1 MNLPNKLTLLRCIL
15 TPVFLACVVIDF
27 PFHYAVALLVFIIA
41 SLTDYFDGM
50 IARKRNLVT
59 NLGKF
64 LDPLADKALTTAAFI
79 GFVHMINSNSL
90 PWALFII
97 LAREFAVTSVR
108 LLAAK
113 DGVVVAASFA
123 GKLKTVMQMASIIY
137 MLAFR
142 QVIRFK
148 VVREFLTSIELF
160 GINGRTWGSYFGMAL
175 IWIAVIATVVSGIQ
189 YIWQLRHYFKEDK
202 A

>member
-1 MNLPNKLTLLRCIL
+1 MNLPNKLTLVRCIL
-15 TPVFLACVVIDF
+15 TPIFLACLIIEF
-27 PFHYAVALLVFIIA
+27 PFHYAAALLVFIVA

-50 IARKRNLVT
+50 IARKHNLVT

-79 GFVHMINSNSL
+79 GFVHMINSRTL

-97 LAREFAVTSVR
+97 LLREFAVTSVR

-123 GKLKTVMQMASIIY
+123 GKLKTVMQMVSIIY
-137 MLAFR
+137 MLAFK
-142 QVIRFK
+142 QI
-148 VVREFLTSIELF
+148 VRLNIV
-160 GINGRTWGSYFGMAL
+160 RTAIGNAGVLWGSRIGLAL
-175 IWIAVIATVVSGIQ
+175 IWVAVIATVVSGIQ
-189 YIWQLRHYFKEDK
+189 YVWQLRHYFKEN
-202 A
+202 

>member
-1 MNLPNKLTLLRCIL
+1 MNLPNKLTLIRCIL

-27 PFHYAVALLVFIIA
+27 PLHYAAALLVFIVA
-41 SLTDYFDGM
+41 SLTDYFDGQ

-79 GFVHMINSNSL
+79 GFVHMFASRSI

-113 DGVVVAASFA
+113 DGVVVAASFS
-123 GKLKTVMQMASIIY
+123 GKLKTVMQMVSIIY

-142 QVIRFK
+142 QAIRFA
-148 VVREFLTSIELF
+148 VVREAIGATGVL
-160 GINGRTWGSYFGMAL
+160 WGSRIGFAL
-175 IWIAVIATVVSGIQ
+175 IWISVIATVVSGIQ
-189 YIWQLRHYFKEDK
+189 YIWQLRHYFKEEK
-202 A
+202 AES

>member
-1 MNLPNKLTLLRCIL
+1 MNLPNKLTLVRCIL
-15 TPVFLACVVIDF
+15 TPVFLACLIIEF
-27 PFHYAVALLVFIIA
+27 PFHYAAALLVFIVA

-50 IARKRNLVT
+50 IARKYNLVT

-79 GFVHMINSNSL
+79 GFVHMINSRTL

-97 LAREFAVTSVR
+97 LLREFAVTSVR

-123 GKLKTVMQMASIIY
+123 GKLKTVMQMVSIIY
-137 MLAFR
+137 MLAFKQAVR
-142 QVIRFK
+142 VA
-148 VVREFLTSIELF
+148 VVRNAIGNAGVL
-160 GINGRTWGSYFGMAL
+160 WGSRIGLAF

-189 YIWQLRHYFKEDK
+189 YVWQLRHYFKEN
-202 A
+202 

>member
-1 MNLPNKLTLLRCIL
+1 MNLPNKLTLVRCIL
-15 TPVFLACVVIDF
+15 TPIFLACVVIDF
-27 PFHYAVALLVFIIA
+27 PFHYAVALLVFIVA
-41 SLTDYFDGM
+41 SLTDYFDGQ

-64 LDPLADKALTTAAFI
+64 LDPLADKALTTAAYI
-79 GFVHMINSNSL
+79 GFVQMISSRTL

-123 GKLKTVMQMASIIY
+123 GKLKTVMQMVSIIY
-137 MLAFR
+137 MLAFKQIVR
-142 QVIRFK
+142 LN
-148 VVREFLTSIELF
+148 VVRQAIGNG
-160 GINGRTWGSYFGMAL
+160 GILWGSRIGLAL
-175 IWIAVIATVVSGIQ
+175 IWVAVIATVVSGIQ
-189 YIWQLRHYFKEDK
+189 YIWQLRHYFKEEK

>member
-1 MNLPNKLTLLRCIL
+1 MNLPNKLTLVRCIL
-15 TPVFLACVVIDF
+15 TPIFLACVVIDF
-27 PFHYAVALLVFIIA
+27 PFPYAAALLVFSVA
-41 SLTDYFDGM
+41 SLTDYFDGQ

-79 GFVHMINSNSL
+79 GFVHMFSSRTL
-90 PWALFII
+90 VWALFII
-97 LAREFAVTSVR
+97 LLREFAVTSVR

-123 GKLKTVMQMASIIY
+123 GKLKTVMQMVSIIY

-142 QVIRFK
+142 QVVRFAD
-148 VVREFLTSIELF
+148 VRRLIGNG
-160 GINGRTWGSYFGMAL
+160 GILWGSRIGMAL

-189 YIWQLRHYFKEDK
+189 YIWQLRHYFKEEK